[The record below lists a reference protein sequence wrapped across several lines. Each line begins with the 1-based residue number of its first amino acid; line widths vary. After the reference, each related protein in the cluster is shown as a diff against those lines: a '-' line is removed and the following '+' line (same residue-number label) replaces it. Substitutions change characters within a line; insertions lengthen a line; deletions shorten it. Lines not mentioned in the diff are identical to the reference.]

1 MTDADSDSR
10 STTPWYGRFGF
21 VVSAALIAL
30 LVVGGGYLL
39 LVRPAVAPGASPSAA
54 SPSTAPSSPSAS
66 PTGEGCPAPATEELR
81 AGMTLQ
87 AAPKDT
93 KWTALS
99 YSSIASID
107 GQGPARTEA
116 SGYRR
121 CYAHTLDGA
130 ALAAAN
136 YSGQIVDPDLW
147 EDALRLGAVQEPG
160 MEEQINQMRDK
171 GVNRAG
177 DKFTVV
183 GLTQVTATSPD
194 SVTVGL
200 VMVTGDAT
208 VGTDLSLEWDGQDWR
223 VQPRIETQA
232 SIDDY
237 MVWGS

>member
-1 MTDADSDSR
+1 MTDADSDSK

-21 VVSAALIAL
+21 VVSAALVAL

-93 KWTALS
+93 TWTALS

-121 CYAHTLDGA
+121 CYAHTLNGA

-136 YSGQIVDPDLW
+136 YSAQIVDPDLW

-160 MEEQINQMRDK
+160 MEEQITKMRNE

-183 GLTQVTATSPD
+183 GLTQVTATSAD

-200 VMVTGDAT
+200 VLVVGDGT
-208 VGTDLSLEWDGQDWR
+208 VGADLALQWDGQDWR
-223 VQPRIETQA
+223 TQPRVDFQKN
-232 SIDDY
+232 IDDY
-237 MVWGS
+237 MTWGS